1 MPQFTEM
8 RRPALWDDDR
18 PSDGPVDR
26 RRPPA
31 PRTVVVG
38 YDGSRAARRALL
50 RAAEAAWP
58 GGHVVVVTATR
69 QPEAVAIEPDMRPTV
84 TDPSRLLEEAA
95 ARLAGRGLHVSTRVE
110 EGDPAEALAQTAREL
125 HAALIV
131 VGARGDSYLTRAL
144 RGSVSEKLIARA
156 PCDLL
161 IAR

>member
-8 RRPALWDDDR
+8 RRPALWDDCR
-18 PSDGPVDR
+18 PSDGPVDG

-38 YDGSRAARRALL
+38 YDGSQAARRALL
-50 RAAEAAWP
+50 CAAEAARP
-58 GGHVVVVTATR
+58 GGHVVVVTATQR
-69 QPEAVAIEPDMRPTV
+69 PEAVPIEPDIRPAV
-84 TDPSRLLEEAA
+84 TEPSRLLEEAA
-95 ARLAGRGLHVSTRVE
+95 ARLAGRGLRVSTRVE
-110 EGDPAEALAQTAREL
+110 EGDPAEVLAHTAREL
-125 HAALIV
+125 HATLIV

-161 IAR
+161 VAR